1 MALHRCPTAER
12 QPPWPPLAIL
22 LCAALAGCGLLPQRH
37 ARLGEAPQASVAPF
51 SEARPGQAFPHGW
64 FPAMLPQFRKATA
77 YRLVDNGGTTVV
89 HAVAQ
94 GSSSGLAF
102 NVDIDPRAFPVARW
116 RWNVPRPIPG
126 ADNTVREGDDAPARV
141 EFIFSGDTGTLPFD
155 ERLFFAQVKTLTGVD
170 IPYATLDYSWGAGAP
185 AGSIA
190 INTWTGRIRSILV
203 RSGPEGMGEW
213 VTEERNVYEDF
224 KRVFGEE
231 PGRITQ
237 VVIYTDTDAT
247 GATAEAWYG
256 DIELL
261 PATPAARPSA
271 P

>member
-1 MALHRCPTAER
+1 MPRRAWSSSSPATPARCPSTS
-12 QPPWPPLAIL
+12 
-22 LCAALAGCGLLPQRH
+22 GC
-37 ARLGEAPQASVAPF
+37 
-51 SEARPGQAFPHGW
+51 
-64 FPAMLPQFRKATA
+64 
-77 YRLVDNGGTTVV
+77 
-89 HAVAQ
+89 
-94 GSSSGLAF
+94 SSRRSK
-102 NVDIDPRAFPVARW
+102 P
-116 RWNVPRPIPG
+116 
-126 ADNTVREGDDAPARV
+126 
-141 EFIFSGDTGTLPFD
+141 
-155 ERLFFAQVKTLTGVD
+155 TGVD

-185 AGSIA
+185 AGSIV

-261 PATPAARPSA
+261 LATPAARPSA